1 MIKTDQ
7 EIFSN
12 LWTTTGAKAIPGW
25 WKNLL
30 FYAYEEIDKFQTE
43 ESIEGNLGEIGI
55 YHGRSLIPL
64 SNFRKENEIMV
75 CMENGK
81 WTEGKEPYKQ
91 NLINAFGSLDGFEI
105 YHESSENTKRFHKYN
120 PFRIFYIDGSHTY
133 EMTLNDLRIA
143 GEVLNEKGILFLD
156 DYANPKLGGPICKA
170 VDKFLEENSEFR
182 IPFTVGESLFICKQD
197 MVESYNNC
205 MAKLNW
211 IVSIDKKYLQAHHY
225 IHPNGLQVFKK

>member
-12 LWTTTGAKAIPGW
+12 LWTTKTAKAIPGW

-91 NLINAFGSLDGFEI
+91 NLIKAFGSLDGFVI
-105 YHESSENTKRFHKYN
+105 YNESSENSKRFHKHSL
-120 PFRIFYIDGSHTY
+120 FRIFYIDGNHSY
-133 EMTLNDLRIA
+133 KMTLNDLRIA
-143 GEVLNEKGILFLD
+143 GEVINERGILFLD
-156 DYANPKLGGPICKA
+156 DYKNPKHSDAICKA
-170 VDKFLEENSEFR
+170 VDEFLEENSEFK
-182 IPFTVGESLFICKQD
+182 ISFTVGESLFICKQD

-205 MAKLNW
+205 MTNLKW
-211 IVSIDKKYLQAHHY
+211 IVSPDKKYSQVNHY
-225 IHPNGLQVFKK
+225 IHPDGLQVFKK